1 MSTEIVVLSRTE
13 FEATLDRVA
22 KQAAEAVMSSIGGQ
36 KTHDQA
42 RLLKSVEIAE
52 MIGVSAEFF
61 ATNVSLR
68 RGFPP
73 AINIGAG
80 EKRQQRRWR
89 ERDVLEWIDRE
100 AA

>member
-13 FEATLDRVA
+13 FETTLERVA
-22 KQAAEAVMSSIGGQ
+22 KQAAEAVLSRIDGQ
-36 KTHDQA
+36 KHKDSAQ
-42 RLLKSVEIAE
+42 LLTPAEIAR
-52 MIGVSAEFF
+52 MLHVSAEFF
-61 ATNVSLR
+61 ASNVSLR

-73 AINIGAG
+73 AINVGAG

-89 ERDVLEWIDRE
+89 ERDVLDWIDRE